1 MLFAFAL
8 VVCLLVACQLRAQT
22 HTREVPLQIELDAF
36 SGRPNPNWR
45 LTADQVVEFL
55 KKFHALK
62 AAPGVH
68 SAPNN
73 LGYRGFVVTANGE
86 TVGGYDELRV
96 YHGLVFASRGD
107 RTETFIDSE
116 WSMPHRLMY
125 LNRSCITFKVRFSA
139 KETYIQGKTDS
150 TTGSAGRVVQ
160 RPAAPSRTAVSKR
173 SAVSL

>member
-1 MLFAFAL
+1 MQTDQVRENLKCRRISALMLFAFAL
-8 VVCLLVACQLRAQT
+8 VVCLLVSCKSTAQT

-73 LGYRGFVVTANGE
+73 LGYRGFVVTANDE

-116 WSMPHRLMY
+116 RSMEHSLFDSSQDHVPESILQ
-125 LNRSCITFKVRFSA
+125 
-139 KETYIQGKTDS
+139 YIQS
-150 TTGSAGRVVQ
+150 EIQ
-160 RPAAPSRTAVSKR
+160 R
-173 SAVSL
+173 